1 MLGKIEGQRKR
12 GLDDITN
19 SVNMGVNRLQEVV
32 KDREAWCVAVHVVTN
47 SPAQVDSLN
56 NNKKCLGYFKF

>member
-32 KDREAWCVAVHVVTN
+32 KDREAWCVAVHVVPKSQTGLSN
-47 SPAQVDSLN
+47 
-56 NNKKCLGYFKF
+56 